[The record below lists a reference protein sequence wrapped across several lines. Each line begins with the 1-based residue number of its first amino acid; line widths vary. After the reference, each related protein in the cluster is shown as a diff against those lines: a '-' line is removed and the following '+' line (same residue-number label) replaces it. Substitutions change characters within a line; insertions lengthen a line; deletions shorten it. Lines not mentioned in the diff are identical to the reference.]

1 MSVFYHSV
9 TLDEEKC
16 KGCTN
21 CIKRCPTQAI
31 RVRDGKAHIRSS
43 HCIDCGECIR
53 LCPHHA
59 KRAIFDDISRLN
71 EFEYKIAL
79 PPPSLYGQFNNLN
92 DIDYVLTGL
101 LKLGFDSIYEVSK
114 SAEIISDATR
124 RLMKTGKLRTPIIS
138 SACPA
143 IVRLIR
149 VRYPALC
156 DHVLPLLSPMQVAAR
171 DAKVIAHAKTGLPPE
186 KIGVFFLTPCPAKI
200 TDVRQP
206 IGIEHSWVDATLSM
220 TDVYPRLV
228 ECMNQINTPQQIAKS
243 GIIGVSWANSGGEA
257 SALIREKY
265 LAADGIENVI
275 SVLENLEDERL
286 CELDFIELGACIGG
300 CVGGTLT
307 VENPYVAKARI
318 HQLRKYMPVSLNR
331 LDDYTQIENLRWNS
345 TLEYENVMQL
355 SDDFSQALTM
365 MANIERI
372 AEILPDLDCGAC
384 GAPTCR
390 TLAEDIVTGMARPND
405 CLFVLRNEAI
415 SAGISLSQDPRDKA
429 KKEDL

>member
-1 MSVFYHSV
+1 MPAFYHSV
-9 TLDEEKC
+9 TLDEDKC

-31 RVRDGKAHIRSS
+31 RVRDGKACIRSS

-59 KRAIFDDISRLN
+59 KRAIFDDVSRLN
-71 EFEYKIAL
+71 EFEYNIAL

-92 DIDYVLTGL
+92 DVDYVLTGL
-101 LKLGFDSIYEVSK
+101 LNFGFDNIYEVSK

-124 RLMKTGKLRTPIIS
+124 RLMQSGELRTPVIS

-143 IVRLIR
+143 VVRLIR

-156 DHVLPLLSPMQVAAR
+156 EHVLPLLSPMQVAAR
-171 DAKVIAHAKTGLPPE
+171 AAKELAHAETGLPLE
-186 KIGVFFLTPCPAKI
+186 KIGAFFITPCPAKI
-200 TDVRQP
+200 TDMRQP
-206 IGIEHSWVDATLSM
+206 IGVERSWVDGTFSLA
-220 TDVYPRLV
+220 DIYPRLV
-228 ECMNQINTPQQIAKS
+228 ECMNKIETPQQIAKS

-257 SALIREKY
+257 SALIRKKY

-275 SVLENLEDERL
+275 TVLENLEDERL
-286 CELDFIELGACIGG
+286 CELDFIELGACTGG

-318 HQLRKYMPVSLNR
+318 QQLRKYMPVSLNR
-331 LDDYTQIENLRWNS
+331 LDDDSSIDELRWNS
-345 TLEYENVMQL
+345 TLEYTNVMQL
-355 SDDFSQALTM
+355 SNDFSQALEM
-365 MANIERI
+365 MAIVERI
-372 AEILPDLDCGAC
+372 AEVLPDLDCGAC

-390 TLAEDIVTGMARPND
+390 ALAEDIVTGTARLND
-405 CLFVLRNEAI
+405 CLFVLRNEAS
-415 SAGISLSQDPRDKA
+415 SAGIAISQDPRDKA
-429 KKEDL
+429 KKED

>member
-1 MSVFYHSV
+1 M
-9 TLDEEKC
+9 LDEEKC

-59 KRAIFDDISRLN
+59 KRAIFDDISRLD

-101 LKLGFDSIYEVSK
+101 LRLGFDSIYEVSK
-114 SAEIISDATR
+114 SAEIVSDATR
-124 RLMKTGKLRTPIIS
+124 RLMKSGQLQTPVIS

-143 IVRLIR
+143 VVRLIR

-156 DHVLPLLSPMQVAAR
+156 EHVLPLLSPMQVAAR
-171 DAKVIAHAKTGLPPE
+171 AAKEEARAKTGLPLE
-186 KIGVFFLTPCPAKI
+186 KIGVFFITPCPAKI
-200 TDVRQP
+200 TDTRQP
-206 IGIEHSWVDATLSM
+206 IGIEKSWVDGTLSI
-220 TDVYPRLV
+220 TDIYPRLV
-228 ECMNQINTPQQIAKS
+228 ECMNKIETPEHIAKS

-257 SALIREKY
+257 SALIREKF

-275 SVLENLEDERL
+275 DVLENLEDERL
-286 CELDFIELGACIGG
+286 RELDFIELGACVGG

-318 HQLRKYMPVSLNR
+318 QQLRKYMPVSLNR
-331 LDDYTQIENLRWNS
+331 LEDGDCIDELRWNGA
-345 TLEYENVMQL
+345 LEYANVMQL
-355 SDDFSQALTM
+355 SENFSQALEM
-365 MANIERI
+365 MANVERI
-372 AEILPDLDCGAC
+372 IKVFPDLDCGAC
-384 GAPTCR
+384 GAPSCR
-390 TLAEDIVTGMARPND
+390 ALAEDIVTGTARLND
-405 CLFVLRNEAI
+405 CLFVLRNEAS
-415 SAGISLSQDPRDKA
+415 SAGITLSRDSRDRHNPNDEEA
-429 KKEDL
+429 IT